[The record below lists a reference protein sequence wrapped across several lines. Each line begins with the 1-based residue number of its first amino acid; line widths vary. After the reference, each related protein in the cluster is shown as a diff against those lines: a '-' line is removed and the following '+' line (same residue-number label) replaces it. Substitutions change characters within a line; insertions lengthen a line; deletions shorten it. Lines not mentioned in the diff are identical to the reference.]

1 MSLPL
6 DHLSATSISLFLRCP
21 RQFQEVY
28 INGVRDLDVSSA
40 LVIGSAVH
48 LALSRLLK
56 GMPLGSYFDDAV
68 GEHTITG
75 ARILWKDKESA
86 ARKIADRMVVN
97 YYHRVG
103 RTLNVLDT
111 EQELLVEIPGVD
123 IPLLGYVDIL
133 TDRGV
138 IDVKTTAYVSRQP
151 ELQKSWKLQMNI
163 YQLEHP
169 QPGEFHV
176 LTRSTTN
183 PIVVPDSPDHPFYV
197 PTPEKDLAT
206 TLRAIYRA
214 IKAYYEEFGTEE
226 EWPGNLT
233 HEWAGKYCPLKGN
246 GCCQD

>member
-28 INGVRDLDVSSA
+28 IRGNRELGVSSA
-40 LVIGSAVH
+40 VVIGSAVH

-56 GMPLGSYFDDAV
+56 DLPLGNYFDDAV
-68 GEHTITG
+68 AGTDGGIT
-75 ARILWKDKESA
+75 WKDKESA
-86 ARKIADRMVVN
+86 ARKIAEKMVVN
-97 YYHRVG
+97 YYHSVG
-103 RTLNVLDT
+103 RSLNVLDT
-111 EQELLVEIPGVD
+111 EQELLLEIPGVD

-138 IDVKTTAYVSRQP
+138 IDVKTTAYVSRKP

-169 QPGEFHV
+169 MAGEFHV
-176 LTRSTTN
+176 LTRSSTQ
-183 PIVVPDSPDHPFYV
+183 PLVVPDSPLHPFYV
-197 PTPEKDLAT
+197 PLPTKDLAAE
-206 TLRAIYRA
+206 LKKIYMVMNSM
-214 IKAYYEEFGTEE
+214 YEMFGVDT
-226 EWPGNLT
+226 EWPGNVT
-233 HEWAGKYCPLKGN
+233 HEWAGKYCGLKGV